1 MDQLYR
7 AIGRALDGG
16 RTVAVC
22 TVVDTR
28 GSTPRKTGSKML
40 VHADGRVTGSIGG
53 GALEKQVIADA
64 LEVLTTRTPQL
75 FKHDLLH
82 QHGMCCGGSVH
93 IFIEPVG
100 HQPRLFIF
108 GAGHTGRA
116 LARYGADA
124 GFDPYVIDDRP
135 EHMALLDDPRVQRMP
150 LDHRAALQAVPF
162 DDRAYIA
169 IMTYDHAIDREVLAH
184 CITRPF
190 AYLGMMGSRR
200 KVELT
205 RRHFLA
211 GGIAT
216 ALELERVDMPIGVEI
231 AAHTPEEIAISI
243 VARLIQVKNTR
254 NVSTACIPA

>member
-7 AIGRALDGG
+7 TIGRAMDAG
-16 RTVAVC
+16 RIAAVC

-40 VHADGRVTGSIGG
+40 VHEDGRIVGSIGG
-53 GALEKQVIADA
+53 GALEKRVIADA
-64 LEVLTTRTPQL
+64 LAVIASRTPQL

-116 LARYGADA
+116 LARYALDA
-124 GFDPYVIDDRP
+124 GFEPYVIDDRR
-135 EHMALLDDPRVQRMP
+135 EHLALLDDERVQRMP
-150 LDHRAALQAVPF
+150 LGHRQALQAVRF
-162 DDRAYIA
+162 DDRSYIA

-205 RRHFLA
+205 RKHFLE

-216 ALELERVDMPIGVEI
+216 AEELERVDMPIGVEI

-254 NVSTACIPA
+254 NLSTACIPA